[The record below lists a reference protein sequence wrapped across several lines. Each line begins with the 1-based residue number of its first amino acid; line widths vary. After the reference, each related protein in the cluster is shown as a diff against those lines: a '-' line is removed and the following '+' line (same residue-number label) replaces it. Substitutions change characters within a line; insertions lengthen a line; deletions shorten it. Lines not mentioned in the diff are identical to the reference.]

1 MGYIIKLSKRSRK
14 KHNNSGGFPQES
26 GVCLKVLTLSPKKPN
41 SANRRVCKIKLIKT
55 KQSLVAKIPGEGHTL
70 QQHST
75 VLIRCGR
82 SRDLIGVRNVTI
94 RGKFDL
100 TAVSNRVSSRS
111 IYRIKNLK
119 K

>member
-55 KQSLVAKIPGEGHTL
+55 KQSLVAKIPGERHTL

-111 IYRIKNLK
+111 IYGIKNLK

>member
-1 MGYIIKLSKRSRK
+1 MNHTIKLSKRSRK

-111 IYRIKNLK
+111 IYGIKNLK

>member
-82 SRDLIGVRNVTI
+82 SRDLIGARNVTI

-111 IYRIKNLK
+111 IYGIKNLK

>member
-55 KQSLVAKIPGEGHTL
+55 KQSLVAKIPGERHTL

-75 VLIRCGR
+75 VLIRGGR

-111 IYRIKNLK
+111 IYGIKNLK

>member
-41 SANRRVCKIKLIKT
+41 SANRRVCKIKLLKT
-55 KQSLVAKIPGEGHTL
+55 KQSLIAKIPGEGHTL

-82 SRDLIGVRNVTI
+82 SRDLIGVRNVAI

-111 IYRIKNLK
+111 IYGIKKIK

>member
-111 IYRIKNLK
+111 IYGLKNLK

>member
-1 MGYIIKLSKRSRK
+1 MSHIIKLSKRSRK

-26 GVCLKVLTLSPKKPN
+26 RVCLKILTLSPKKPN

-55 KQSLVAKIPGEGHTL
+55 KQSLIAKIPGEGHTL

-82 SRDLIGVRNVTI
+82 SRDLIGVRNVAI

-100 TAVSNRVSSRS
+100 IGVSNRVSSRS
-111 IYRIKNLK
+111 IYGIKNLK

>member
-14 KHNNSGGFPQES
+14 KHNNSGGFPQKS

-100 TAVSNRVSSRS
+100 TAVFDSLVIDSSNL
-111 IYRIKNLK
+111 YL
-119 K
+119 